1 MLFTVKDLINHGYE
15 YDQPSNGSEKFEKV
29 IFENGYKLTY
39 NYQTPDSAASRFI
52 RISSSLLAF
61 DNKTDAVAAYYGIL
75 AGSTFKVL
83 ISDKIDQREKA
94 DTKIEGDNS
103 KILEFRARESQVV
116 VAYGWVSQVDN
127 ILYVTYFIT
136 PNIEK
141 IDVWTSILPYKLRQA
156 RNL

>member
-1 MLFTVKDLINHGYE
+1 MGGLRWTFC
-15 YDQPSNGSEKFEKV
+15 
-29 IFENGYKLTY
+29 
-39 NYQTPDSAASRFI
+39 
-52 RISSSLLAF
+52 SLLSF

-127 ILYVTYFIT
+127 IFIC
-136 PNIEK
+136 
-141 IDVWTSILPYKLRQA
+141 DVLHNTEY
-156 RNL
+156 